1 MGSSVTVND
10 VRSLTANYQ
19 KMLEKATK
27 GIKKLTIQN
36 ANLEREQDNLLTVNI
51 DLATEAKRLV
61 QEVKE
66 GQIEKKGLLAAN
78 EEFVTEVKRLYREE
92 EKWEEET
99 SRLKAETVTICE
111 NYANEIQ
118 QFETDWEMEKNKFNL
133 NQENLLESIRVLTTN
148 NETLIHEKESLKQ
161 NSSKSSLK
169 LKELH

>member
-1 MGSSVTVND
+1 MGDSGISDCSMKESSDESMNDINTENSFSSKVVPHSISNPIQNISFHQSPYLSRASSTVSLETSTSAYSNSVTVND

-66 GQIEKKGLLAAN
+66 GQIEKK
-78 EEFVTEVKRLYREE
+78 V
-92 EKWEEET
+92 
-99 SRLKAETVTICE
+99 
-111 NYANEIQ
+111 
-118 QFETDWEMEKNKFNL
+118 
-133 NQENLLESIRVLTTN
+133 
-148 NETLIHEKESLKQ
+148 
-161 NSSKSSLK
+161 
-169 LKELH
+169 

>member
-1 MGSSVTVND
+1 MGDSGISDCSMKESSDESMNDINTENSFSSKVVPHSISNPIQNISFHQSPYLSRASSTLSLATSTSASKCSSSVTVND

-66 GQIEKKGLLAAN
+66 GQIEKK
-78 EEFVTEVKRLYREE
+78 V
-92 EKWEEET
+92 
-99 SRLKAETVTICE
+99 
-111 NYANEIQ
+111 
-118 QFETDWEMEKNKFNL
+118 
-133 NQENLLESIRVLTTN
+133 
-148 NETLIHEKESLKQ
+148 
-161 NSSKSSLK
+161 
-169 LKELH
+169 

>member
-1 MGSSVTVND
+1 MGDSGISDCSMKESSDESMNDINTENSFSSKVVPHSISNPIQNISFHQSPYLSRASSTLSLATSTSAYSSSVTVND

-66 GQIEKKGLLAAN
+66 GQIEKK
-78 EEFVTEVKRLYREE
+78 V
-92 EKWEEET
+92 
-99 SRLKAETVTICE
+99 
-111 NYANEIQ
+111 
-118 QFETDWEMEKNKFNL
+118 
-133 NQENLLESIRVLTTN
+133 
-148 NETLIHEKESLKQ
+148 
-161 NSSKSSLK
+161 
-169 LKELH
+169 